1 DTRRADTWCA
11 PGVELRVPPMVVV
24 PPVKAIAP
32 RPDRLLE
39 APSVIVCVPP
49 PNATAAP
56 VPAAKVPVLV
66 PPPPK
71 LNVPLLPLTVP
82 VLLKAMSTEAMPAPA
97 LLVKVPVA
105 PLLNTGDPPK
115 FAML

>member
-32 RPDRLLE
+32 RPDRLLD

-49 PNATAAP
+49 PAATVAP

-66 PPPPK
+66 PPPLK

-82 VLLKAMSTEAMPAPA
+82 VLLKATLMVTVPAPA
-97 LLVKVPVA
+97 LLVKRRVETV
-105 PLLNTGDPPK
+105 LN
-115 FAML
+115 A

>member
-11 PGVELRVPPMVVV
+11 PGVELRVPPMLVV

-32 RPDRLLE
+32 RPDRLLD

-49 PNATAAP
+49 PNPPVAP
-56 VPAAKVPVLV
+56 APSAKRPVL
-66 PPPPK
+66 PPAPLK

-82 VLLKAMSTEAMPAPA
+82 VLLKATLMVMVPAPA
-97 LLVKVPVA
+97 LFVKV
-105 PLLNTGDPPK
+105 
-115 FAML
+115 